1 MSDGCV
7 LKFPEAALA
16 SLKKNKKNTLRER
29 HEKVPKK
36 KPKGEPNV
44 NINDNIIFAKTN
56 KQFIKQKKLSFST
69 LSVRLV
75 SQISLLYTTLL
86 NKYKQTDT
94 FLETTTCSY
103 VTTSYFLSYL

>member
-1 MSDGCV
+1 MCFKVPRSSIG
-7 LKFPEAALA
+7 FI
-16 SLKKNKKNTLRER
+16 LKKLKNTLRER

>member
-1 MSDGCV
+1 MYFKVPRSSIG
-7 LKFPEAALA
+7 FI
-16 SLKKNKKNTLRER
+16 KKKLKNTLRER

-36 KPKGEPNV
+36 TPKWEPNV
-44 NINDNIIFAKTN
+44 NINDHIIFAKTN

>member
-1 MSDGCV
+1 MYFKVPRSSIG
-7 LKFPEAALA
+7 FI
-16 SLKKNKKNTLRER
+16 KKKLKNTLRER